1 MKNIFAIIPARGGSK
16 GVPRK
21 NLSPLADKPLIAYSI
36 EDAIESKMVD
46 TVFVS
51 TDDHETSE
59 VAKRFGAE
67 VIHRPHDIA
76 TDSASSESA
85 IVHALEVLS
94 RQGDLPELI
103 VFLQCTSPFRTG
115 KDIDQA
121 IIQLQQEQ
129 ADSLLSV
136 SPSHRFIWEY
146 QNDKPV
152 SVNYDYHHR
161 PRRQEMKQQYVE
173 NGSIYL
179 FKPWVIQKFNNRLG
193 GKISMYV
200 MSEESAIDIDS
211 PIDLKIAESIMR
223 QGDSNVD

>member
-1 MKNIFAIIPARGGSK
+1 LKNIFAIIPARGGSK